1 MSLEDEPTASEP
13 SGDLPTAGDPPPPV
27 DEDLT
32 LPSDFPVPGP
42 PRNATSRADKR
53 RNQRR

>member
-1 MSLEDEPTASEP
+1 MD
-13 SGDLPTAGDPPPPV
+13 DD
-27 DEDLT
+27 DLT
-32 LPSDFPVPGP
+32 LPAPGP